1 MASIGTAFL
10 TYLVIAI
17 AGYSTYGSEV
27 DSDILVSYPS
37 KCSDSNSTHV
47 KLIIILL
54 ANPLISVARLF
65 VSLHVAFSYPLQ
77 ANPARRSLMTLVSN
91 FNGKGAPPTDKMI
104 HFRYILI
111 TVILCHL
118 RHAYYW

>member
-1 MASIGTAFL
+1 
-10 TYLVIAI
+10 
-17 AGYSTYGSEV
+17 
-27 DSDILVSYPS
+27 
-37 KCSDSNSTHV
+37 
-47 KLIIILL
+47 
-54 ANPLISVARLF
+54 
-65 VSLHVAFSYPLQ
+65 
-77 ANPARRSLMTLVSN
+77 LMTLVSN